1 MKPLP
6 KWFLIPPAAAALVV
20 LGSLT
25 QGGGAQPRA
34 ANAKPAPANAR
45 TTVAAPV
52 ATTAEE
58 RTAADEPAAS
68 DGAAAAP
75 ASADTATPAAA
86 AARRD
91 APSGPKAPDFGQ
103 MLTALVAVLGLG
115 VAGVYV
121 LRQLR
126 GPARPTGDG
135 KLMTLRQ
142 SLRLSPRH
150 TLHAIEFDDRIVL
163 VGETERGLALVD
175 GGKLPDRAADE
186 AAVLARAAAAAA
198 AAADDDDDDGAV
210 PKNLIIP
217 RPDRPLPA
225 RAVRAP
231 SIRTPATNA
240 AATSAAAPALAD
252 FRNLLQ
258 KVGRS

>member
-6 KWFLIPPAAAALVV
+6 KWFLIPPAAAAIVV

-25 QGGGAQPRA
+25 QGSAAPARA
-34 ANAKPAPANAR
+34 ANPAPA
-45 TTVAAPV
+45 TAP
-52 ATTAEE
+52 
-58 RTAADEPAAS
+58 
-68 DGAAAAP
+68 AAAP
-75 ASADTATPAAA
+75 AAPSAPAGEPTPAADAPA
-86 AARRD
+86 ATARRES
-91 APSGPKAPDFGQ
+91 PIGPKAPDLGQ
-103 MLTALVAVLGLG
+103 MLTALAAVLGLG

-126 GPARPTGDG
+126 GPARPSGDG

-150 TLHAIEFDDRIVL
+150 TLHAIEFDERIVL

-186 AAVLARAAAAAA
+186 AAVQARAAAI
-198 AAADDDDDDGAV
+198 AAADDDDDDDGGAV
-210 PKNLIIP
+210 PKDLIIP
-217 RPDRPLPA
+217 RPERPLPT
-225 RAVRAP
+225 RPLRAP
-231 SIRTPATNA
+231 AAKPAAANA
-240 AATSAAAPALAD
+240 AASAPALAD

-258 KVGRS
+258 KAGRS

>member
-6 KWFLIPPAAAALVV
+6 KWFLLPPAAAALVV
-20 LGSLT
+20 LASLT
-25 QGGGAQPRA
+25 QGSDAPARPATRTA
-34 ANAKPAPANAR
+34 ANAAADAPATAPGNA
-45 TTVAAPV
+45 P
-52 ATTAEE
+52 
-58 RTAADEPAAS
+58 AD
-68 DGAAAAP
+68 AP

-86 AARRD
+86 TARRD

-198 AAADDDDDDGAV
+198 AAADDDDDDDGAV
-210 PKNLIIP
+210 PKDLIIP

-225 RAVRAP
+225 RAARAP
-231 SIRTPATNA
+231 SSRR
-240 AATSAAAPALAD
+240 AATSATAPALAD

>member
-6 KWFLIPPAAAALVV
+6 KWFLIPPAAAAIVV

-25 QGGGAQPRA
+25 QGSA
-34 ANAKPAPANAR
+34 APTRTANPAPA
-45 TTVAAPV
+45 TAP
-52 ATTAEE
+52 T
-58 RTAADEPAAS
+58 
-68 DGAAAAP
+68 AAP
-75 ASADTATPAAA
+75 AAPSAPASEPTPAADAPAA
-86 AARRD
+86 AARRET
-91 APSGPKAPDFGQ
+91 PIGPKAPDLGQ
-103 MLTALVAVLGLG
+103 MLTALAAVLGLG

-126 GPARPTGDG
+126 GPARPSGDG

-150 TLHAIEFDDRIVL
+150 TLHAIEFDERIVL

-186 AAVLARAAAAAA
+186 AAVQARAAAI
-198 AAADDDDDDGAV
+198 AAADDDDDDGGAV
-210 PKNLIIP
+210 PKDLIIP
-217 RPDRPLPA
+217 RPERPLPT
-225 RAVRAP
+225 RPLRAP
-231 SIRTPATNA
+231 AAKPA
-240 AATSAAAPALAD
+240 AANAPAPAPALAD

-258 KVGRS
+258 QAGRS

>member
-25 QGGGAQPRA
+25 QGSEARPRA
-34 ANAKPAPANAR
+34 ANP
-45 TTVAAPV
+45 
-52 ATTAEE
+52 
-58 RTAADEPAAS
+58 
-68 DGAAAAP
+68 
-75 ASADTATPAAA
+75 TATPAAPA
-86 AARRD
+86 AAAPVTTEAAAPAAADAPATAARRD
-91 APSGPKAPDFGQ
+91 APVGPKAPDLGQ
-103 MLTALVAVLGLG
+103 MLATLAAVLGLG

-150 TLHAIEFDDRIVL
+150 ALHAIEFDDRIVL

-198 AAADDDDDDGAV
+198 AEDDADDGAV
-210 PKNLIIP
+210 PKDLIIP

-225 RAVRAP
+225 RPARAP
-231 SIRTPATNA
+231 IAKPA
-240 AATSAAAPALAD
+240 AAPAAPALAD

-258 KVGRS
+258 KAGRP

>member
-1 MKPLP
+1 LP
-6 KWFLIPPAAAALVV
+6 KWFLIPPAAAAIVV

-25 QGGGAQPRA
+25 QGSA
-34 ANAKPAPANAR
+34 APARTANPAPA
-45 TTVAAPV
+45 TAP
-52 ATTAEE
+52 
-58 RTAADEPAAS
+58 
-68 DGAAAAP
+68 AAAP
-75 ASADTATPAAA
+75 AAPSAPAGETTPGADGPAAA
-86 AARRD
+86 PRRD
-91 APSGPKAPDFGQ
+91 APIGPKAPDLGQ
-103 MLTALVAVLGLG
+103 MLTALAAVLGLG

-126 GPARPTGDG
+126 GPARPSGDG

-186 AAVLARAAAAAA
+186 AAVQARAAAN
-198 AAADDDDDDGAV
+198 AAADDDDDGGAV
-210 PKNLIIP
+210 PKDLIIP
-217 RPDRPLPA
+217 RPERPLPS
-225 RAVRAP
+225 RPLRAP
-231 SIRTPATNA
+231 AAKPAAANA
-240 AATSAAAPALAD
+240 AASAPALAD

-258 KVGRS
+258 KAGRS